1 LNGLAAH
8 RVAIAAKMPQL
19 RGNPNRAAAALRPC
33 QPYGSNRFPRD
44 GAVGTGNAGHRDCHL
59 RSRALEGARRHRSN
73 DGFAYCT
80 ALFEQS
86 SRHAQPAHLG
96 IIAVRDKSL
105 DKPLR
110 AAGNIG
116 EGLCNPTS
124 GAGFR
129 GRHDPARILQAPA
142 DSRGKMFELRIGV
155 RHDHESTS
163 LELRM
168 DIATPEHTPMMQQY
182 LRIKAQ
188 HPDVLLFYRMGDFY
202 EMFYDDARRAAE
214 LLDIAL
220 TQRGASAG
228 APIPMAG
235 VPAVTLDSYLAK
247 LVRKGESVAICEQRG
262 DPGKAKGPMER
273 EVVRIVTP
281 GTITDEALLE
291 ERRDNVLASVCAGD
305 GRYGLA
311 WLELSAGR
319 FSVMELESL
328 AALEAEVE
336 RLQPKEILAP
346 DGAQPAL
353 ARSLSAADRPWR
365 ARAPWQF
372 DIDSATHALTEQ
384 FRTRDLAGFGCA
396 DKPQAIAAAG
406 ALLSFV
412 RETQKSALPHLLSIT
427 TEERD
432 AALIM
437 DPATRRNLELDES
450 LAGTQELTLA
460 GVFDR
465 TSTPMGG
472 RLLRRWLHRPLRDR
486 DILRSRYHAVATL
499 IEQAHY
505 GEFAEPLRAIGDLE
519 RILAR
524 IALRSARPRD
534 LAQLRGALAALP
546 ALKQALVTVAEA
558 SLLLKLAAEIG
569 DHRQEHDLLRRSII
583 DSPPHY
589 LRDGGVIA
597 EGYDAELD
605 ELRALGS
612 NTEQFLLDLEQRERE
627 RSGLSSL
634 KLGFNRVQGFYIEVN
649 RSQADRVPPE
659 YLRRQTVKSAERF
672 ITPEL
677 KSFEDK
683 VLGARDR
690 ALAREKSLY
699 EEVLDRLSAML
710 PSLQSTATAVAQI
723 DVLACF
729 AERAAALDCAQPELT
744 AEPTLL
750 IEGGR
755 HPVVERAGRE
765 PFIPNDVRFDQ
776 SRRMLIITGPNMGGK
791 STYMRQTA
799 LIVVLAHIGCFVPAR
814 RAVLGPIDRIFTRI
828 GASDDLAGGRSTFM
842 LEMTETANILNNATA
857 ESLVLM
863 DEVGRGTSTFDGLS
877 LAWAC
882 AAFIA
887 SKIRAFTLFATHY
900 FELTSLASEAPG
912 VVNVHVEAVEHGDRL
927 VFLHSVKEGPA
938 NQSYG
943 LQVAAL
949 AGIPKSVTA
958 QARRYLT
965 ELERER
971 DALRKHNSPQAELP
985 IFTPAAAPMVS
996 AALTALRAADPDT
1009 LSPRAALDLL
1019 FRLKSL
1025 DRDQS

>member
-1 LNGLAAH
+1 
-8 RVAIAAKMPQL
+8 
-19 RGNPNRAAAALRPC
+19 
-33 QPYGSNRFPRD
+33 
-44 GAVGTGNAGHRDCHL
+44 
-59 RSRALEGARRHRSN
+59 
-73 DGFAYCT
+73 
-80 ALFEQS
+80 
-86 SRHAQPAHLG
+86 
-96 IIAVRDKSL
+96 
-105 DKPLR
+105 
-110 AAGNIG
+110 
-116 EGLCNPTS
+116 
-124 GAGFR
+124 
-129 GRHDPARILQAPA
+129 
-142 DSRGKMFELRIGV
+142 
-155 RHDHESTS
+155 
-163 LELRM
+163 
-168 DIATPEHTPMMQQY
+168 MMQQY

-202 EMFYDDARRAAE
+202 EMFYDDARRAAQ

-235 VPAVTLDSYLAK
+235 VPAVTLDAYLAK

-262 DPGKAKGPMER
+262 EPGKTKGPMER

-281 GTITDEALLE
+281 GTLTDEALLE
-291 ERRDNVLASVCAGD
+291 ERRDNLLASVYGAG
-305 GRYGLA
+305 GRFGLA
-311 WLELSAGR
+311 WLDLSAGR
-319 FSVMELESL
+319 FSVMELSGIP
-328 AALEAEVE
+328 ALEAEIE
-336 RLQPKEILAP
+336 RLRPAELLAP
-346 DGAQPAL
+346 DGAQPDLTPSSAL
-353 ARSLSAADRPWR
+353 KERPWR
-365 ARAPWQF
+365 LRAPWHF
-372 DIDSATHALTEQ
+372 DTESATRALTEQ
-384 FRTRDLAGFGCA
+384 FHTRDLAGFGCA
-396 DKPQAIAAAG
+396 DKPLGIAAAG
-406 ALLSFV
+406 ALLAYV

-450 LAGTQELTLA
+450 LAGKPELTLA

-465 TSTPMGG
+465 TATAMGG
-472 RLLRRWLHRPLRDR
+472 RMLRRWLHRPLRDR
-486 DILRSRYHAVATL
+486 ETLRARYQAVATL
-499 IEQAHY
+499 MDSAQHATV
-505 GEFAEPLRAIGDLE
+505 AEPLKAIGDLE
-519 RILAR
+519 RIIAR

-534 LAQLRGALAALP
+534 LTQLRAALAVLPQLHQSLGAAPSPLLQRLIAELAYHNDNHRADHALLTK
-546 ALKQALVTVAEA
+546 AIV
-558 SLLLKLAAEIG
+558 
-569 DHRQEHDLLRRSII
+569 

-597 EGYDAELD
+597 AGYDAELD
-605 ELRALGS
+605 ELRLLGS
-612 NTEQFLLDLEQRERE
+612 NTEQFLLELEQRERE

-634 KLGFNRVQGFYIEVN
+634 KLGFNRVQGFFIEVS
-649 RSQADRVPPE
+649 RSQADKVPPD

-690 ALAREKSLY
+690 ALAREKALY
-699 EEVLDRLSAML
+699 EALLDHLTTRLPA
-710 PSLQSTATAVAQI
+710 LQSTTAAIAEI
-723 DVLACF
+723 DVLTCF

-744 AEPTLL
+744 DEPMLS

-765 PFIPNDVRFDQ
+765 PFVPNDLRFDD

-799 LIVVLAHIGCFVPAR
+799 LIVILAHIGCYVPAR
-814 RAVLGPIDRIFTRI
+814 RAVLGPMDRIFTRI

-857 ESLVLM
+857 QSLVLM

-887 SKIRAFTLFATHY
+887 NKIRAFTLFATHY

-912 VVNVHVEAVEHGDRL
+912 VVNVHVEAVEHGDTL

-949 AGIPKSVTA
+949 AGIPKSVTT
-958 QARRYLT
+958 QARRYLN

-971 DALRKHNSPQAELP
+971 DALRTSTSPQGELP
-985 IFTPAAAPMVS
+985 LFSPAPQPAPPES
-996 AALTALRAADPDT
+996 PALEALRALDPNS
-1009 LSPRAALDLL
+1009 LSPREALELL
-1019 FRLKSL
+1019 FRLQQL
-1025 DRDQS
+1025 DRGA

>member
-1 LNGLAAH
+1 
-8 RVAIAAKMPQL
+8 M
-19 RGNPNRAAAALRPC
+19 
-33 QPYGSNRFPRD
+33 
-44 GAVGTGNAGHRDCHL
+44 
-59 RSRALEGARRHRSN
+59 N
-73 DGFAYCT
+73 DI
-80 ALFEQS
+80 E
-86 SRHAQPAHLG
+86 
-96 IIAVRDKSL
+96 
-105 DKPLR
+105 
-110 AAGNIG
+110 
-116 EGLCNPTS
+116 
-124 GAGFR
+124 
-129 GRHDPARILQAPA
+129 
-142 DSRGKMFELRIGV
+142 
-155 RHDHESTS
+155 DH
-163 LELRM
+163 
-168 DIATPEHTPMMQQY
+168 PVHTPMMQQY

-188 HPDVLLFYRMGDFY
+188 HPGVLLFYRMGDFY
-202 EMFYDDARRAAE
+202 EMFYDDARRAAG

-235 VPAVTLDSYLAK
+235 VPVVTLDTYLAR

-262 DPGKAKGPMER
+262 EPGKTKGPMER

-291 ERRDNVLASVCAGD
+291 ERRDNLLASVFGAN

-311 WLELSAGR
+311 WLDLGAGR
-319 FSVMELESL
+319 FTIMELGGV
-328 AALEAEVE
+328 AALEAEIE
-336 RLQPKEILAP
+336 RLRPAELLAP
-346 DGAQPAL
+346 EGNERLPG
-353 ARSLSAADRPWR
+353 RPLR
-365 ARAPWQF
+365 LRPPWHF
-372 DIDSATHALTEQ
+372 DTESATRALTEQ

-396 DKPQAIAAAG
+396 DMPLAIAAAG
-406 ALLSFV
+406 ALLAYV
-412 RETQKSALPHLLSIT
+412 RETQKSALPHLLSIAA
-427 TEERD
+427 EERD

-450 LAGTQELTLA
+450 LAGKAELTLA

-465 TSTPMGG
+465 TATAMGG
-472 RLLRRWLHRPLRDR
+472 RMLRRWLHRPLRDHSV
-486 DILRSRYHAVATL
+486 LRARYHGVATL
-499 IEQAHY
+499 MEGAVHAAV
-505 GEFAEPLRAIGDLE
+505 GEPLRAIGDLE
-519 RILAR
+519 RIVSR

-534 LAQLRGALAALP
+534 LAQLRAALGILP
-546 ALKQALVTVAEA
+546 RLQAALGAASSPLLQQLIAEIKQHNDHHAQDHALLSKALV
-558 SLLLKLAAEIG
+558 
-569 DHRQEHDLLRRSII
+569 
-583 DSPPHY
+583 DSPPHH

-597 EGYDAELD
+597 PGFDTELD
-605 ELRALGS
+605 ELRLLGS
-612 NTEQFLLDLEQRERE
+612 NTEQFLLDLERRERE
-627 RSGLSSL
+627 RTGLSSL
-634 KLGFNRVQGFYIEVN
+634 KLGFNRVQGFYIELS
-649 RSQADRVPPE
+649 RGQSAAVPAE

-690 ALAREKSLY
+690 ALAREKLLY
-699 EEVLDRLSAML
+699 EGLLDHLTSRLAA
-710 PSLQSTATAVAQI
+710 LQASTAAIAQI
-723 DVLACF
+723 DVLTCF
-729 AERAAALDCAQPELT
+729 AERAAALDCVQPELVD
-744 AEPTLL
+744 EPMLL
-750 IEGGR
+750 IEAGR

-765 PFIPNDVRFDQ
+765 PFVPNDLRCDD

-799 LIVVLAHIGCFVPAR
+799 LIVILARIGCYVPAR
-814 RAVLGPIDRIFTRI
+814 RAVLGPMDRIFTRI

-857 ESLVLM
+857 QSLVLM

-887 SKIRAFTLFATHY
+887 NKIRAFTLFATHY
-900 FELTSLASEAPG
+900 FELTSLAAEAPG
-912 VVNVHVEAVEHGDRL
+912 VVNVHVEAVEHGDTL

-971 DALRKHNSPQAELP
+971 DALRTSTSPQTELP
-985 IFTPAAAPMVS
+985 LLIPASAAPRGS
-996 AALTALRAADPDT
+996 AALEALRALDPNA
-1009 LSPRAALDLL
+1009 LSPREALDLL
-1019 FRLKSL
+1019 FRLQTL
-1025 DRDQS
+1025 DRGDRG

>member
-1 LNGLAAH
+1 
-8 RVAIAAKMPQL
+8 
-19 RGNPNRAAAALRPC
+19 
-33 QPYGSNRFPRD
+33 
-44 GAVGTGNAGHRDCHL
+44 
-59 RSRALEGARRHRSN
+59 
-73 DGFAYCT
+73 
-80 ALFEQS
+80 
-86 SRHAQPAHLG
+86 
-96 IIAVRDKSL
+96 
-105 DKPLR
+105 
-110 AAGNIG
+110 
-116 EGLCNPTS
+116 
-124 GAGFR
+124 
-129 GRHDPARILQAPA
+129 
-142 DSRGKMFELRIGV
+142 
-155 RHDHESTS
+155 
-163 LELRM
+163 M

-262 DPGKAKGPMER
+262 DPGKTKGPMER

-291 ERRDNVLASVCAGD
+291 ERRDNVLASVCGRD

-319 FSVMELESL
+319 FSVMELDNL

-353 ARSLSAADRPWR
+353 ARSLSAAERPWR
-365 ARAPWQF
+365 SRAPWHF
-372 DIDSATHALTEQ
+372 DIDSATRALTEQ
-384 FRTRDLAGFGCA
+384 FRTRDLAGFGCI
-396 DKPQAIAAAG
+396 DKPLAIGAAG
-406 ALLSFV
+406 ALLAYV

-450 LAGTQELTLA
+450 LAGAPLLTLA

-486 DILRSRYHAVATL
+486 AVLRSRYHAVATL
-499 IEQAHY
+499 IDQAR
-505 GEFAEPLRAIGDLE
+505 EAQIAVPLRAIGDLE

-534 LAQLRGALAALP
+534 LAQLRAALAALP
-546 ALKQALVTVAEA
+546 ALK
-558 SLLLKLAAEIG
+558 LLLTAAAQSSMLLELDGEIG
-569 DHRQEHDLLRRSII
+569 EHRAEHELLRRAII
-583 DSPPHY
+583 DSPPHH

-597 EGYDAELD
+597 AGYDEELD
-605 ELRALGS
+605 ELRTLGS
-612 NTEQFLLDLEQRERE
+612 NTEQFLVDLEQRERE

-634 KLGFNRVQGFYIEVN
+634 KLGFIRVQGFFIEVS

-699 EEVLDRLSAML
+699 EGVLDQLCANL
-710 PSLQSTATAVAQI
+710 PALQATASAVAQI

-744 AEPTLL
+744 EEPMLL
-750 IEGGR
+750 IDGGR

-765 PFIPNDVRFDQ
+765 PFIPNDVRFEPA
-776 SRRMLIITGPNMGGK
+776 RRMLIITGPNMGGK

-799 LIVVLAHIGCFVPAR
+799 LIVILAHIGCFVPAR

-882 AAFIA
+882 ASFIA
-887 SKIRAFTLFATHY
+887 TKIRAFTLFATHY
-900 FELTSLASEAPG
+900 FELTSLAGEAPG

-971 DALRKHNSPQAELP
+971 DALRSYNSPQAELP
-985 IFTPAAAPMVS
+985 IFRSPGKPAAALES
-996 AALTALRAADPDT
+996 AALTLLRAADPNA
-1009 LSPRAALDLL
+1009 LSPRDALELL
-1019 FRLKSL
+1019 FRLQQL
-1025 DRDQS
+1025 DRDAQR